1 MHASLISYALKM
13 IGLKKGMSRREGTCY
28 HKSINRVRESVGY
41 AKLARLNWVGAYTT
55 CILYSVT
62 SHDKYVKY

>member
-1 MHASLISYALKM
+1 MHASLISSYALKM

-41 AKLARLNWVGAYTT
+41 QSWPDSTGLGLTRLQGTAFY
-55 CILYSVT
+55 IL
-62 SHDKYVKY
+62 